1 MSNPNLIAKLQKLKS
16 IRVRQ
21 VYCPVAKL
29 RALVSPLTVSDDLS
43 LKTMVSSPD
52 LYDRELAIMI
62 YNHAEFPDI
71 QGPKPSFDQF
81 IDAVSDFDKKSLLWG
96 IYDSTYTTLGT
107 QQITCPKCKHKFE
120 NEIKAK
126 ELLSEDSIKSSWDK
140 ELGFLEYSIDVDIPL
155 ESEEITKFRF
165 LINIPSI
172 KKHLDVLKLISVDD
186 MKDNFTKFNSIVS
199 KTEELTLITK
209 AIEVYG
215 QDEETADDV
224 IDNIFDIHNVIQSY
238 VTLDVINI
246 VIDKFDAEYSK
257 FNPEFK
263 KPLVCGACNH
273 NFDVPIDIEVA
284 LFRSFLRL

>member
-81 IDAVSDFDKKSLLWG
+81 IEAVSDFDKKSLLWG

-107 QQITCPKCKHKFE
+107 QQITCPKCKYKFE

-165 LINIPSI
+165 LVNIPSI

-186 MKDNFTKFNSIVS
+186 MKDNFAKFNSIVS

-215 QDEETADDV
+215 EDPDTADDV
-224 IDNIFDIHNVIQSY
+224 VDNIFDIHNIIQSY

-246 VIDKFDAEYSK
+246 VIDKFDAEYAK
-257 FNPEFK
+257 YNPEFK
-263 KPLVCGACNH
+263 KPLVCGECKH
-273 NFDVPIDIEVA
+273 EFDVPIDIEVA